1 MPPPPTPGPS
11 SSGQG
16 QDWAVTYGSK
26 VAAGVRS
33 LESQVQ
39 DWKTEGREWLRL
51 GQRFLRDIQQPS
63 GRQRHML
70 ALLALAAALGLV
82 AGFVTGRR
90 RED

>member
-1 MPPPPTPGPS
+1 MPPPPTPGSS

-16 QDWAVTYGSK
+16 QDWAVTYGRK